1 MAISVDKVY
10 RKVLAILNKEARGF
24 LTPDEFNKIGSQ
36 VQLDL
41 LDKAFHDYTRA
52 VAKES
57 IGRGGQGYADIPK
70 KIQDRIDPFYAT
82 GTVTLTNGTGALPTV
97 TVNNYTRSNVYNII
111 RVYSEDTCY
120 TPSVFTDV
128 ERVEKAKL
136 SFLLSSPLTTPS
148 TTFPIYYISG
158 SNISVN
164 PTSISS
170 VGMDYIAIPADPIW
184 AYTTDS
190 YGSYT
195 YSTAPGST
203 VTPTTGKVDF
213 ELHSSSE
220 VDLILGILRYSGVII
235 KDPTIVQTIGQ
246 ETATKVQ
253 QENI

>member
-1 MAISVDKVY
+1 MAISVDTVY
-10 RKVLAILNKEARGF
+10 KKVLAILNKESRGF

-82 GTVTLTNGTGALPTV
+82 TSVTLTSGVGTLPT
-97 TVNNYTRSNVYNII
+97 YYNII
-111 RVYSEDTCY
+111 
-120 TPSVFTDV
+120 SVSTDSKQTDI

-148 TTFPIYYISG
+148 TTFPVYYITG
-158 SNISVN
+158 ATLTVN
-164 PTSISS
+164 PSSLTSVDIDYVS
-170 VGMDYIAIPADPIW
+170 VPNSPVW
-184 AYTTDS
+184 NYTTDS
-190 YGSYT
+190 NGAFTYT
-195 YSTAPGST
+195 ATGST
-203 VTPTTGKVDF
+203 DF
-213 ELHSSSE
+213 GLHPSSE

-235 KDPTIVQTIGQ
+235 KDPSVIQSIGQ
-246 ETATKVQ
+246 ETGLKVQ
-253 QENI
+253 QENA